1 MIVRDRHDGSIDNAA
16 ISAGDATKGRA
27 SKVIGLYQIML
38 KRVLEHFFPEG
49 RLDPAEDRS
58 SIEFDWGG
66 RRANFVIGEDPD
78 GLGVSIEWFRSRYF
92 FRPTSPTPFSASERR
107 LIQVAAHVL
116 DARFR
121 TMFDLGTATRPELFH
136 YAVEDFVVGEF
147 LSPPNLLRVPIAL
160 ETLRVAA
167 LSTYEARRVSTG
179 VMLLGTTHDPSFP
192 RHGVP
197 ESATPFDIRLS
208 SLKSFHRLCDGLRT
222 LFLVNRDGML
232 GSVVDVERWSRRVEF
247 DEPNIAC
254 CPRIYAHHSRATLS
268 GQHIGMVLTPWQEI
282 KVFAGGQLAF
292 AFSDAR
298 WRLLDIPAKFAVWKQ
313 AAGETTPSD
322 LADRIFHAALN
333 LSEDHIGALIVV
345 LRDPEHS
352 FTRLVAPGDRIHDG
366 AARAG
371 DDDAEQ
377 EGGVHG
383 FSSQQNAGKHLL
395 HQLVRDQNIDDM
407 DPAVLEA
414 LAGVDGAVVTDRR
427 GRLLSFGAILRI
439 PPETMLPARA
449 VEGARTTA
457 SLVASFHG
465 PVLKVSED
473 GFLTMYLGGRR
484 IWEI

>member
-1 MIVRDRHDGSIDNAA
+1 MIARDRENNLEEVGVLSAA
-16 ISAGDATKGRA
+16 DASKGRA

-58 SIEFDWGG
+58 SIEFEWGV

-107 LIQVAAHVL
+107 LIHVAAHVL

-121 TMFDLGTATRPELFH
+121 TMFDLGSATRPELFH

-147 LSPPNLLRVPIAL
+147 LSPPNLLRVPIAI

-192 RHGVP
+192 RHGVD
-197 ESATPFDIRLS
+197 SATPFDIRLS

-232 GSVVDVERWSRRVEF
+232 GAVVDVARWSRRIEQA
-247 DEPNIAC
+247 EANIAC
-254 CPRIYAHHSRATLS
+254 CPRIYADHARATLS

-282 KVFAGGQLAF
+282 KVFAAGQLAF

-298 WRLLDIPAKFAVWKQ
+298 WRLLDIAAKFAVWKQ

-333 LSEDHIGALIVV
+333 LSEDHIGALFVL
-345 LRDPEHS
+345 LRDPERS
-352 FTRLVAPGDRIHDG
+352 FTRLVAPGDRIQDG
-366 AARAG
+366 SG
-371 DDDAEQ
+371 ETPDESSET
-377 EGGVHG
+377 EGGFHS
-383 FSSQQNAGKHLL
+383 FSSQAIAGKHLL
-395 HQLVRDQNIDDM
+395 HQLVKDQNIDDL